1 VCKNANHISTEKVKQ
16 HSTKRSLPICYH
28 CGITGHIRPNCPQ
41 LQAQKSKVQKELPT
55 RATSDTLPSTTHQA
69 PRHQQRLVL
78 ANQSG
83 TPKRNKSRR
92 YKRKPQKPNRSHG
105 YEGLLSLIHG
115 MLRSMANM
123 DMTRKPSPW
132 VEQVWVT
139 IHLLRGS

>member
-1 VCKNANHISTEKVKQ
+1 MRECQAAFYQKKPAHLLSLWHHRSHPTQLST
-16 HSTKRSLPICYH
+16 SP
-28 CGITGHIRPNCPQ
+28 
-41 LQAQKSKVQKELPT
+41 AQKSKVQKELPT
-55 RATSDTLPSTTHQA
+55 RATSDTLPSTAHQA
-69 PRHQQRLVL
+69 PRHQQRFVP

-83 TPKRNKSRR
+83 TPKKIKSRR

-132 VEQVWVT
+132 VKQVWVKKDET
-139 IHLLRGS
+139 THPLKGS